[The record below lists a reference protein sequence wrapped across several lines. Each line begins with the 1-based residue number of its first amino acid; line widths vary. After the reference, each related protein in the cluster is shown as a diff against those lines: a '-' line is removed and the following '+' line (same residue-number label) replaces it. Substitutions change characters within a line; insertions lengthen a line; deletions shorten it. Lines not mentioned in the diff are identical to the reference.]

1 MLSGL
6 GGWFGGLADG
16 IAGLPGKIVSGLS
29 GFFDKV
35 VDAVVSVGKA
45 VLSLPGLIYDA
56 FEYIIQ
62 HLIDAVVAVAG
73 AVWSFFKN
81 PIGSIVDS
89 FQSLLDFLGGL
100 VKALVDA
107 IGELLKALF
116 VPSDKYFDNKI
127 NALNK
132 TLQSR
137 IKTQDYEELLHSLQL
152 AGRARAGLPNLT
164 VTLWGQ
170 TVTVVDFGFYAKY
183 QSTIYGWVRGV
194 MFVLLLFYNVNNIY
208 KLVRRDTL
216 QNGSG
221 STGGGGDNK

>member
-16 IAGLPGKIVSGLS
+16 LASIPGKIVEGLA

-35 VDAVVSVGKA
+35 VDAIVAVGK
-45 VLSLPGLIYDA
+45 VILSLPGLIFDA
-56 FEYIIQ
+56 FEFMIQ
-62 HLIDAVVAVAG
+62 KLLDAVVAVAG
-73 AVWSFFKN
+73 AVWAFFKN
-81 PIGSIVDS
+81 PIGSIIDA
-89 FQSLLDFLGGL
+89 FDSLLDFLMGL

-107 IGELLKALF
+107 FGELLKLLF
-116 VPSDKYFDNKI
+116 VPDDGYFDKKI

-137 IKTQDYEELLHSLQL
+137 IKTQDYEDLLHSLQL

-216 QNGSG
+216 QNGGG

>member
-1 MLSGL
+1 M
-6 GGWFGGLADG
+6 
-16 IAGLPGKIVSGLS
+16 
-29 GFFDKV
+29 
-35 VDAVVSVGKA
+35 SVGKA

>member
-1 MLSGL
+1 M
-6 GGWFGGLADG
+6 
-16 IAGLPGKIVSGLS
+16 
-29 GFFDKV
+29 
-35 VDAVVSVGKA
+35 GKA

-81 PIGSIVDS
+81 PIGSIVDA
-89 FQSLLDFLGGL
+89 FESLLDFLAGF

-107 IGELLKALF
+107 IGELLKVLF
-116 VPSDKYFDNKI
+116 VPDDGYFDKKI

>member
-16 IAGLPGKIVSGLS
+16 IAGLPGKIIDGLA

-35 VDAVVSVGKA
+35 VDAVVAVGKA

-116 VPSDKYFDNKI
+116 VPDDGYFDKKI